1 MSFKELFKQ
10 MKAEKD
16 KKLQEKIEK
25 SDDEELKEFS
35 KLKYK
40 THLQLILAGVI
51 CLIIGVFIS
60 PLLLVS
66 AIFFV
71 LGFIWMGTH
80 WEQIKEEY
88 DSKRHI
94 NRKF

>member
-10 MKAEKD
+10 MKGEKD

-25 SDDEELKEFS
+25 LDDEELKEFS

-60 PLLLVS
+60 PLLVVS

-88 DSKRHI
+88 DSKNHS

>member
-10 MKAEKD
+10 IKTEKD

-25 SDDEELKEFS
+25 LDDEELKEFS

-71 LGFIWMGTH
+71 LGFIWMVTH
-80 WEQIKEEY
+80 WEQIKENH
-88 DSKRHI
+88 S
-94 NRKF
+94 NRNF

>member
-10 MKAEKD
+10 IKTEKD

-25 SDDEELKEFS
+25 LDDEELKEFS

-71 LGFIWMGTH
+71 LGFIWMVTH

-88 DSKRHI
+88 DSKNHS
-94 NRKF
+94 NRNF

>member
-10 MKAEKD
+10 IKTEKD

-25 SDDEELKEFS
+25 LDDEELKEFS

-66 AIFFV
+66 AVFFV
-71 LGFIWMGTH
+71 LGFICMSTH
-80 WEQIKEEY
+80 WDQIKEEY
-88 DSKRHI
+88 DSKNHS
-94 NRKF
+94 NRKL